1 MTYVVSRMLDQ
12 IKGALPL
19 PGRALLRWFKRSF
32 LKTMFDNYR
41 PEQHYMR
48 GSGPKS
54 RPVDSKP
61 SMDSERD
68 VGSKQA

>member
-12 IKGALPL
+12 IKDALPL
-19 PGRALLRWFKRSF
+19 LRRASLRWFKGAF
-32 LKTMFDNYR
+32 LKAMFDNYH

-54 RPVDSKP
+54 R
-61 SMDSERD
+61 SMDSKQD

>member
-1 MTYVVSRMLDQ
+1 MTYVVSRMLDR
-12 IKGALPL
+12 IKDTLPL
-19 PGRALLRWFKRSF
+19 LRRALLRWFKGSL

-54 RPVDSKP
+54 R
-61 SMDSERD
+61 SMDCKQD
-68 VGSKQA
+68 PPSKRA